1 MGVGQQ
7 NIFAFYRS
15 QVGIPHTLTCGWWL
29 VGCRRKW
36 RIGISTASNS
46 TRIDGAR
53 NSTIWIAFSAQ
64 FKDVLHTLNPWI
76 TTSGLSFSKLYKIIS
91 YLLEYIKVEVDHPL
105 SLEVVL
111 LSKFH
116 YVFSTCSER
125 IMYLYLN
132 HWYEGKISKW
142 NIFTTEKHEEVAMKF
157 VFYGIA
163 VPFCYATI
171 GMTRCDHCW
180 FECIGKFQNMYGRM
194 LVIIKNIFQ
203 KSYSGVGITERMNSS
218 A

>member
-111 LSKFH
+111 LSNFH
-116 YVFSTCSER
+116 YLFVLVLRELCTFTLITDTR
-125 IMYLYLN
+125 ARYLN
-132 HWYEGKISKW
+132 GIYSLPKNMKKWQWNLYFMELRYLSVMLPSVWLGVTTADLNVLENFKIC
-142 NIFTTEKHEEVAMKF
+142 M
-157 VFYGIA
+157 A
-163 VPFCYATI
+163 VC
-171 GMTRCDHCW
+171 
-180 FECIGKFQNMYGRM
+180 
-194 LVIIKNIFQ
+194 
-203 KSYSGVGITERMNSS
+203 
-218 A
+218 